1 MSSPSSLLNVLT
13 RFARTLAEGY
23 DVAEVLYDLSDN
35 VVSVLGA
42 KGAGVS
48 LGGPDGKLV
57 FVTATSDVI
66 TQVERVQQDSQ
77 QGPCH
82 VAYLTNEVVVVED
95 ISTHEEWATLLDA
108 AVSSG
113 LTSVL
118 GVPLR
123 VQARSIG
130 SLNIYDTGARVW
142 SPDELAAATVLA
154 DMAASYVAHASEL
167 DSAKRLNEQLQTAL
181 DSRVLIEQAKG
192 ILAGERRISVDEALD
207 ILRNHARSNQASLRA
222 IAEAVVNLGMRP

>member
-1 MSSPSSLLNVLT
+1 MASPSSLLQVLT
-13 RFARTLAEGY
+13 RFARTLADGY
-23 DVAEVLYDLSDN
+23 DVAEVLYDLSDS

-48 LGGPDGKLV
+48 LAGADGRLA

-66 TQVERVQQDSQ
+66 AQVERVQQDSQ
-77 QGPCH
+77 AGPCH
-82 VAYLTNEVVVVED
+82 VAFMTNELVVVED
-95 ISTHEEWATLLDA
+95 ISTHDEWPTLRDA
-108 AVSSG
+108 ALGSG
-113 LTSVL
+113 LSSVL

-130 SLNIYDTGARVW
+130 SLNVYDTGSRVW
-142 SPDELAAATVLA
+142 GPDELAAATVLA
-154 DMAASYVAHASEL
+154 DIAASYVAHASEL
-167 DSAKRLNEQLQTAL
+167 DTAKRLNDQLQTAL

-192 ILAGERRISVDEALD
+192 ILAGERKISVDEALD

-222 IAEAVVNLGMRP
+222 VAEAVVNLGMRP

>member
-1 MSSPSSLLNVLT
+1 MASPSSLLQVLT
-13 RFARTLAEGY
+13 RFARTLADGY
-23 DVAEVLYDLSDN
+23 DVAEVLYDLSDS

-48 LGGPDGKLV
+48 LAGADGRLA

-66 TQVERVQQDSQ
+66 AQVERVQQDSQ
-77 QGPCH
+77 AGPCH
-82 VAYLTNEVVVVED
+82 VAFMTNELVVVED
-95 ISTHEEWATLLDA
+95 ISTHDEWPTLRDA
-108 AVSSG
+108 ALGSG
-113 LTSVL
+113 LSSVL

-130 SLNIYDTGARVW
+130 SLNVYDIGSRVW

-154 DMAASYVAHASEL
+154 DIAASYVAHASEL
-167 DSAKRLNEQLQTAL
+167 DTAKRINEQLQTAL

-192 ILAGERRISVDEALD
+192 ILAGERKISVDDALD

>member
-1 MSSPSSLLNVLT
+1 MSSPSSLLQVLT
-13 RFARTLAEGY
+13 RFARTLADGY
-23 DVAEVLYDLSDN
+23 DVAEVLYDLSDS

-48 LGGPDGKLV
+48 LASTDGKLV

-77 QGPCH
+77 EGPCH
-82 VAYLTNEVVVVED
+82 AAYKTNELVVVD
-95 ISTHEEWATLLDA
+95 DLSTHDEWPTLRDA
-108 AVSSG
+108 ALGSG
-113 LTSVL
+113 LTSVI

-130 SLNIYDTGARVW
+130 SLNVYDTGSRVW

-154 DMAASYVAHASEL
+154 DIAASYVAHASEL
-167 DSAKRLNEQLQTAL
+167 DRAQRRNEQLQTAL
-181 DSRVLIEQAKG
+181 DGRVLIEQAKG
-192 ILAGERRISVDEALD
+192 ILAGERKISVDDALE
-207 ILRNHARSNQASLRA
+207 ILRSHARSNQAPLRA
-222 IAEAVVNLGMRP
+222 IAEAVVTLGMRP

>member
-1 MSSPSSLLNVLT
+1 MSSPSSLLQVLT
-13 RFARTLAEGY
+13 RFARTLADGY
-23 DVAEVLYDLSDN
+23 DVAEVLYDLSDS

-48 LGGPDGKLV
+48 LAGADGRLV
-57 FVTATSDVI
+57 FVTATSEVI

-77 QGPCH
+77 EGPCH
-82 VAYLTNEVVVVED
+82 VAFTTNELVVVED
-95 ISTHEEWATLLDA
+95 ISTHDEWPTLRDA
-108 AVSSG
+108 ALGNGLSS
-113 LTSVL
+113 VI

-130 SLNIYDTGARVW
+130 SLNVYDTGSRVW

-154 DMAASYVAHASEL
+154 DIAASYVAHASEL
-167 DSAKRLNEQLQTAL
+167 DQAQRLNEQLQTAL

-192 ILAGERRISVDEALD
+192 ILAGERKISVDEALD
-207 ILRNHARSNQASLRA
+207 VLRSHARSNQASLRA